1 MVRVLE
7 LATSVCNEC
16 EWNGSYNAD
25 FRTVCALV
33 EVVRRVFRF
42 VEVNLT
48 PNKRGSFGGY
58 GIELDS
64 ALATVLGGKEGQKI
78 SPSEMTKRLW
88 SYVKRN
94 NLGKKSS

>member
-1 MVRVLE
+1 M
-7 LATSVCNEC
+7 
-16 EWNGSYNAD
+16 SYNAD
-25 FRTVCALV
+25 FRTVRVLLSLV
-33 EVVRRVFRF
+33 CCVFRF
-42 VEVNLT
+42 REVNLT

-64 ALATVLGGKEGQKI
+64 ALATVLGGREGQKI

-94 NLGKKSS
+94 NLGKKSN